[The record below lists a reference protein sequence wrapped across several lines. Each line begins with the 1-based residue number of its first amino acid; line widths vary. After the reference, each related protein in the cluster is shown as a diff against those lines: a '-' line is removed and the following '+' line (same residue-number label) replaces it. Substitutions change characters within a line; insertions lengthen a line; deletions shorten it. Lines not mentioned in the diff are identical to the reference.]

1 MPPLFLISSRSDAET
16 RRIGEIIGEMA
27 EAGIIIAL
35 RGDLGSGK
43 TALVQGLAR
52 GLDVPEK
59 VYVTSPSYTLVNEYP
74 GRLPLFHID
83 LYRLSNPDFEDIG
96 LYDILD
102 THSAVVAIEW
112 AERLCLEPHF
122 ECLTLQMEITG
133 DNTRN
138 IVFTAYGD
146 RQLQLLTRIEHRLK
160 ENLWH

>member
-1 MPPLFLISSRSDAET
+1 MTHSFPMLSRSAEET

-27 EAGIIIAL
+27 EAGTLIAL
-35 RGDLGSGK
+35 KGDLGSGK

-52 GLDVPEK
+52 GLEVPEK

-74 GRLPLFHID
+74 GRLPLFHLD
-83 LYRLSNPDFEDIG
+83 LYRLSDSDFEDIG
-96 LYDILD
+96 LYDIMD

-112 AERLCLEPHF
+112 AERLGPDSCF
-122 ECLTLQMEITG
+122 EGLTLQMEITG
-133 DNTRN
+133 KNTRN

-146 RQLQLLTRIEHRLK
+146 RQLRLLTRIENRLK

>member
-1 MPPLFLISSRSDAET
+1 MTPSFFIVSRSAEET

-27 EAGIIIAL
+27 EAGTLIAL

-52 GLDVPEK
+52 GLEVPEK
-59 VYVTSPSYTLVNEYP
+59 CYVTSPSYTLINEYS
-74 GRLPLFHID
+74 GRLPLFHLD
-83 LYRLSNPDFEDIG
+83 LYRLSDLDFDDIG

-112 AERLCLEPHF
+112 AERLGPECPF
-122 ECLTLQMEITG
+122 EGLTLQMDITG
-133 DNTRN
+133 ENTRN
-138 IVFTAYGD
+138 IVFTADGD
-146 RQLQLLTRIEHRLK
+146 WQLELLTRIEHRLK